1 MSKKVLG
8 IAALA
13 ALAVLPSV
21 VLTAQT
27 PPWQERGARVEN
39 LYAWV
44 EGVNWDREDAAY
56 NIKPAEPID
65 VGVGEEVQVSL
76 WAETGGEEDE
86 AVYANFSVAAG
97 RDKIQITGS
106 GEGWVRV
113 RVKGGSGGVA
123 QLAYEVDGDYNMAG
137 ALRWGRITFEIE

>member
-8 IAALA
+8 VIAF
-13 ALAVLPSV
+13 AVLAILSSV

-27 PPWQERGARVEN
+27 PPWQARGARVQN

-44 EGVNWDREDAAY
+44 EGVNMDREDAAY

-65 VGVGEEVQVSL
+65 VEVGEEVQVSL

-86 AVYANFSVAAG
+86 AVSASFSVASG
-97 RDKIQITGS
+97 RDRIQITGS
-106 GEGWVRV
+106 GDGWVRV

-123 QLAYEVDGDYNMAG
+123 QLGYEVDGDYNMPG
-137 ALRWGRITFEIE
+137 GLRWGRITFEIE